1 MNKEKIIFKIRGLG
15 IGGIERLTI
24 DILNNLKIEDKEIVL
39 LLENRSEN
47 ALENQLDKRIEK
59 IYLLPKKFEEHFNKI
74 KKMKNEQKNLYNKV
88 YFGILLEIKRK
99 LINYNLNRYI
109 RENNVK
115 VFIDYSGHS
124 LSQIKHIT
132 KVIKVLWVH
141 LSISTLKEN
150 KKKRY
155 IDKLKKYDKIVV
167 VCKELKNELLEIAP
181 ELSEKIEV
189 IYNFIDREKIEERL
203 ENEIPL
209 EDEKLRE
216 DNYCMMLGRLDEVK
230 DYETAI
236 KAFEILR
243 NKGIEEATGEYFLF
257 VDSDDWI
264 EEYAIEYFIRN
275 LTNEDV
281 IGANFSIYDEEKSEK
296 YEKKLNIEYEKIK
309 FGEYFLND
317 GYEIV
322 VWNKLYKKEFIL
334 KNNIKF
340 IENIIHEDVNFIFKT
355 YMKSPIVKYLEK
367 STYIYRTNRKDS
379 IMYKVK
385 RKKELSTASLNKII
399 YDLEELLEDNKIEK
413 NFIKDRIR
421 LKILSLKIGA
431 LKTEDKKL
439 LANEKFNLD
448 NLIFEISRN
457 NYLEEEKEII
467 RKEFQAIILQR
478 EYTKFTISNLLLW
491 KYKILN
497 LNILR
502 KILSRKLKKIM
513 KGEV

>member
-243 NKGIEEATGEYFLF
+243 NKGIEEKLYIVGEGGIKEKLQAFINQKNLGEQVFLLGRRENPYLLLKRANIF
-257 VDSDDWI
+257 IHTSKLEGFGLVLIEAGVCKTLVISSKYKCGANEILENGKNGILFEVEDYQELANNIEKVLIEKIDKEIYIENFYKSLDRFSKEKII
-264 EEYAIEYFIRN
+264 EEYRKLIER
-275 LTNEDV
+275 
-281 IGANFSIYDEEKSEK
+281 
-296 YEKKLNIEYEKIK
+296 
-309 FGEYFLND
+309 
-317 GYEIV
+317 
-322 VWNKLYKKEFIL
+322 
-334 KNNIKF
+334 
-340 IENIIHEDVNFIFKT
+340 
-355 YMKSPIVKYLEK
+355 LEK
-367 STYIYRTNRKDS
+367 
-379 IMYKVK
+379 
-385 RKKELSTASLNKII
+385 
-399 YDLEELLEDNKIEK
+399 
-413 NFIKDRIR
+413 
-421 LKILSLKIGA
+421 
-431 LKTEDKKL
+431 
-439 LANEKFNLD
+439 NE
-448 NLIFEISRN
+448 R
-457 NYLEEEKEII
+457 
-467 RKEFQAIILQR
+467 
-478 EYTKFTISNLLLW
+478 
-491 KYKILN
+491 
-497 LNILR
+497 
-502 KILSRKLKKIM
+502 
-513 KGEV
+513 

>member
-1 MNKEKIIFKIRGLG
+1 MKGNIKVSIIIPVYNVEKYIRQCLESVINQTYKNLEIMVVNDGTRDNSMKIVEEYLSDERIRIINKEN
-15 IGGIERLTI
+15 GGISSAR
-24 DILNNLKIEDKEIVL
+24 
-39 LLENRSEN
+39 NR
-47 ALENQLDKRIEK
+47 
-59 IYLLPKKFEEHFNKI
+59 
-74 KKMKNEQKNLYNKV
+74 
-88 YFGILLEIKRK
+88 
-99 LINYNLNRYI
+99 
-109 RENNVK
+109 
-115 VFIDYSGHS
+115 
-124 LSQIKHIT
+124 
-132 KVIKVLWVH
+132 
-141 LSISTLKEN
+141 
-150 KKKRY
+150 
-155 IDKLKKYDKIVV
+155 
-167 VCKELKNELLEIAP
+167 
-181 ELSEKIEV
+181 
-189 IYNFIDREKIEERL
+189 
-203 ENEIPL
+203 
-209 EDEKLRE
+209 
-216 DNYCMMLGRLDEVK
+216 
-230 DYETAI
+230 
-236 KAFEILR
+236 
-243 NKGIEEATGEYFLF
+243 GIEEATGEYFLF